1 MRHPFTA
8 PVAVSTDIE
17 LLTAWRAGD
26 ATAGER
32 LFRRHF
38 AAIAR
43 FFRNKVTGDLED
55 LIQQTFLGCL
65 EGRDRF
71 RGDGSFRG
79 YVFGVAHRVL
89 GTYLRHKYRER
100 GVVDLA
106 DASLDALDPSP
117 SLMFARRREH
127 QALLLALRQLPI
139 PYQLVLELYYWEEMT
154 AAAIAAAL
162 EIPLGTAQT
171 RLQRARH
178 GLAHHYERLAAATG
192 ASTASP
198 DFEGWA
204 REIRGDAAVRP

>member
-1 MRHPFTA
+1 MR
-8 PVAVSTDIE
+8 SSDSE
-17 LLTAWRAGD
+17 LLRLWGAGDLRAGD
-26 ATAGER
+26 R
-32 LFRRHF
+32 LFRRH
-38 AAIAR
+38 APAIAR

-55 LIQQTFLGCL
+55 LVQQTFLGCL

-79 YVFGVAHRVL
+79 YAFGVAHRVL

-100 GVVDLA
+100 GVVGLNEV
-106 DASLDALDPSP
+106 SLDDLDPGP

-127 QALLLALRQLPI
+127 QALLLALRQLPLA
-139 PYQLVLELYYWEEMT
+139 YQLVLELYFWEEMT

-171 RLQRARH
+171 RLHRARH
-178 GLAHHYERLAAATG
+178 GLAHRYERLAAAIG